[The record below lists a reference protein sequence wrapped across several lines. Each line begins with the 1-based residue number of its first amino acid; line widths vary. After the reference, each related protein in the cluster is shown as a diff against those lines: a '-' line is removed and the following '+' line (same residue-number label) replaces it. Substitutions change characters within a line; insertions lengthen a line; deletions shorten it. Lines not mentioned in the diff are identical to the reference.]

1 MSEKILI
8 IEDEPAI
15 QEILKN
21 YLVDAGYVVD
31 IADNGLEGFQKFQ
44 QRKYD
49 LILLD
54 VMMPKIDGYVVLE
67 MIRKE
72 SSIPVIMIT
81 AMGQEKHQIKGFDL
95 KADDYI
101 VKPFTISLVLKR
113 IEAVLRR
120 SFMIEKTAG
129 NVLKYKE
136 VSMDLDGCEVFVS
149 GNLVSLTH
157 KEYELL
163 KLFLEN
169 QNYVFSREMLLEKI
183 WGYDFYGNS
192 RVVNVHIKNLRKKIG
207 VDYIETVRGVGYK
220 LGKKMEE

>member
-21 YLVDAGYVVD
+21 YLEDAGYVID
-31 IADNGLEGFQKFQ
+31 IASDGLDGFQKFQ

-72 SSIPVIMIT
+72 SDIPVIMIT
-81 AMGQEKHQIKGFDL
+81 AMGQEKHQMKGFDL
-95 KADDYI
+95 KTDDYI
-101 VKPFTISLVLKR
+101 VKPFTISLVIKR

-120 SFMIEKTAG
+120 TLMVEKTAN

-136 VSMDLDGCEVFVS
+136 LSMDIDGCEVFVS
-149 GNLVSLTH
+149 ENPISLTH

-163 KLFLEN
+163 KLFIEN
-169 QNYVFSREMLLEKI
+169 QNYVFSRELLLEKI
-183 WGYDFYGNS
+183 WSYDFYGNEK
-192 RVVNVHIKNLRKKIG
+192 VVNVHIKNLRKKLG
-207 VDYIETVRGVGYK
+207 VDYIETVRGMGYK
-220 LGKKMEE
+220 VGKEMER